1 MSRRLVHHAG
11 VSQGISLAIPAEQLG
26 ALCRRYHVRR
36 LSLFGSVLRNDFGP
50 QSDVDVLVEFEH
62 GRTPGLG
69 FFRLEEELS
78 ALLGRR
84 VDLNTK
90 ASLSRHFR
98 DGVLFDARDVYV
110 AA

>member
-1 MSRRLVHHAG
+1 MSRSLVHHAG
-11 VSQGISLAIPAEQLG
+11 MSQGISLAIPAEQLG
-26 ALCRRYHVRR
+26 ALCRRYRVRR

-98 DGVLFDARDVYV
+98 DSVLFDARDVYV

>member
-1 MSRRLVHHAG
+1 MRG
-11 VSQGISLAIPAEQLG
+11 MSQGISLAIPEDQLA

-36 LSLFGSVLRNDFGP
+36 LSLFGSVLRDDFGP
-50 QSDVDVLVEFEH
+50 QSDVDVLVEFEP

-69 FFRLEEELS
+69 FFRFEQELS

-84 VDLNTK
+84 ADLNTK

-98 DGVLFDARDVYV
+98 DRVLFNARDVYV